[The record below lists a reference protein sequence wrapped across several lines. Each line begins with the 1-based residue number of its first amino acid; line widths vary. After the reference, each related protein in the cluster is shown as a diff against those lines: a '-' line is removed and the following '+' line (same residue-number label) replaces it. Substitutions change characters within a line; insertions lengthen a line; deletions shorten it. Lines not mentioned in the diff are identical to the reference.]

1 MPAVIDVVMNLV
13 DRMTSPLR
21 NIRAQ
26 MNETAQANVKLG
38 AHIKNVGRGFSD
50 VGSAML
56 PVAAGITA
64 LGAAGGQ
71 AFLDF
76 DNIITGAAAKAGATA
91 AEMDE
96 MRSKA
101 AQFGADFPISAT
113 QAAEG
118 MDRLAAAGFD
128 ANQVIGVMP
137 SVITAAVASGE
148 DLATTSDVV
157 SSALSIWNLKQGD
170 IAANASRVADVI
182 QMAAN
187 KSSLG
192 MQDFGVAMQYAG
204 APAATLGVNIES
216 LSTAMAIMK
225 NNGIEAS
232 TIGTSLRSMFTNL
245 ASPSKEAA
253 TALQTLGVQTKDA
266 QGNFIG
272 LQPVIE
278 QMRRGMQGLS
288 NTQQVALAKAIAGQ
302 DAFSGLLAL
311 VKTSPDDY
319 QEMADAINNSAGSS
333 AAAFDIMKDT
343 AKNAIDG
350 MLGSFESL
358 AINFG
363 TALRPQIV
371 ATANAIGAFAD
382 ILNGLS
388 PETKVMIADI
398 ALGVI
403 GFTGLMFTIAK
414 LANAYGSLIQTYG
427 LVGKILN
434 GEKVY
439 RQHAL
444 LEVSV
449 KALATSFNFLKSVI
463 GTIGGGVLNYLP
475 TVLSAIGNGAVFAAR
490 GMLTFASRLT
500 IANIISAVTTA
511 LRGLAAGLRLVL
523 AVMRGGL
530 IFAISPIGI
539 ALIALAAAAYLVY
552 TNWST
557 FKYLFVGVWTS
568 ISNAASSAMGRI
580 RPALAQLSATLR
592 TTGTIIRSA
601 LSTAFNAIYPS
612 IVRLMNSLNSLRNMV
627 GGALSSAFRQIQAVI
642 NNNSALFRALGSIL
656 MFVAGIMGG
665 VVLGA
670 IILLANIFS
679 GVLVFAIE
687 AAGAI
692 LSGFIGIL
700 NGVIQFVVGVFTG
713 NWSMAW
719 EGVKNIFSG
728 IWDAITGIAKAA
740 LDGIMS
746 MVNGIIDA
754 INSIHVPEGVPGIG
768 GMSLNLPHFP
778 GNAVGNNNFAGGITH
793 INEKGGE
800 IVDLPSGS
808 RIYPHDRSLQMAY
821 DQGARG
827 SSAGDTNI
835 SINIYGANMN
845 TNSDIKEL
853 ARLVTQEIVDQMS
866 KRGIN
871 MNKGAI

>member
-21 NIRAQ
+21 SIRSQ
-26 MNETAQANVKLG
+26 MAETAQVSQRA
-38 AHIKNVGRGFSD
+38 GRNIQNIGGNISN
-50 VGSAML
+50 VGSAMM
-56 PVAAGITA
+56 PFAAGITA
-64 LGAAGGQ
+64 LGVAGGQ

-91 AEMDE
+91 QEMDL
-96 MRSKA
+96 MRQKA
-101 AQFGADFPISAT
+101 SQFGADFPISAT

-170 IAANASRVADVI
+170 IAANASRVADVV

-253 TALQTLGVQTKDA
+253 AALQTLGVQTKDA

-278 QMRRGMQGLS
+278 QMRQGMQGLS

-319 QEMADAINNSAGSS
+319 QAMADAINNSAGSS

-382 ILNGLS
+382 MLNEMT

-398 ALGVI
+398 ALGVVA
-403 GFTGLMFTIAK
+403 FTGLT
-414 LANAYGSLIQTYG
+414 LATGKAITMYGSLVETYG
-427 LVGKILN
+427 LVGKVLGGGSLSKN
-434 GEKVY
+434 HK
-439 RQHAL
+439 L

-449 KALATSFNFLKSVI
+449 RTLASSFSFLS
-463 GTIGGGVLNYLP
+463 
-475 TVLSAIGNGAVFAAR
+475 
-490 GMLTFASRLT
+490 
-500 IANIISAVTTA
+500 NIISGVGIGALNILPPLLSSIGSSAVGAAKGLISFVTNLTMAKVASAATA
-511 LRGLAAGLRLVL
+511 ALKGLATGLKLVL
-523 AVMRGGL
+523 TIMRGSL
-530 IFAISPIGI
+530 AFAITPVGI

-557 FKYLFVGVWTS
+557 FKYIFVGIWTS
-568 ISNAASSAMGRI
+568 ISNAVSSAMGRI
-580 RPALAQLSATLR
+580 RPALASLSATLR
-592 TTGTIIRSA
+592 TTGNIIKSA
-601 LSTAFNAIYPS
+601 LSTAFNYVYPAI
-612 IVRLMNSLNSLRNMV
+612 IRLMNSLNSLKNMV
-627 GGALSSAFRQIQAVI
+627 GGAFSSAFRQIQAVI
-642 NNNSALFRALGSIL
+642 NNNSNLFRQLGSIL

-670 IILLANIFS
+670 IILLANVIS

-740 LDGIMS
+740 LDGILS

-821 DQGARG
+821 DQGTRSGG
-827 SSAGDTNI
+827 SSDMNI
-835 SINIYGANMN
+835 SINIYGASMN
-845 TNSDIKEL
+845 TSGDIQEL
-853 ARLVTQEIVDQMS
+853 ARQVAREIADQMS

-871 MNKGAI
+871 MNMGAI